1 MITTMAQPPRLFLS
15 PPHMSGRE
23 QQYIAEVF
31 ASNYIAP
38 VGPHLQRFEELFAE
52 KVGVKHAA
60 AVASGTAAI
69 HLALRHLNLQPGDE
83 VLCSTFTFCASAN
96 PILYEQA
103 RPVFIDADW
112 ASWNLDPQ
120 LVAQEVKAAAARGK
134 LPKAILAVDILG
146 QSADLDAIGAIA
158 AEYDIPVIEDAA
170 EALGAT
176 YHGRPAG
183 STSWCSTFS
192 FNGNKIITTS
202 GGGMLCS
209 NDQEL
214 IERARFLATQARD
227 PAPYYEH
234 STYGYNYRLSNVLAA
249 IGIAQLEALDDR
261 VASRRAI
268 FERYRDNLSALP
280 GVSMMPISKHGSPN
294 YWLTSILI
302 DEAQFGRGCEEV
314 RVALE
319 ADNIEARRVWKP
331 MHCQPVFAD
340 CRRVGGEVSEKIFAM
355 GLSLPSGSAMTMDDV
370 DRVTRGIAACC
381 K

>member
-1 MITTMAQPPRLFLS
+1 MAQPPRLFLS

-38 VGPHLQRFEELFAE
+38 VGPHLQKFEELFAK
-52 KVGVKHAA
+52 KVGVAHAA

-69 HLALRHLNLQPGDE
+69 HLALRHLNLEPGDE
-83 VLCSTFTFCASAN
+83 ILCSTFTFCASAN
-96 PILYEQA
+96 PILYEHA
-103 RPVFIDADW
+103 CPVFIDSDW
-112 ASWNLDPQ
+112 TSWNLDPN
-120 LVAQEVKAAAARGK
+120 LVEQEIRGAAARGK
-134 LPKAILAVDILG
+134 LPKAIMAVDILG

-261 VASRRAI
+261 VASRRAV

-280 GVSMMPISKHGSPN
+280 GISMMPISEHGSPN

-302 DEAQFGRGCEEV
+302 DETKFGRGCEDV
-314 RVALE
+314 RMALE

-340 CRRVGGEVSEKIFAM
+340 CRRVGGTVSEKIFAM
-355 GLSLPSGSAMTMDDV
+355 GLSLPSGSAMTMEDV
-370 DRVTRGIAACC
+370 DRVTHGIAACQ